1 MQIPLQITFRNF
13 DHSDA
18 IEARIREKAQKLER
32 FAEHITS
39 CRVTIEA
46 PHQHQHK
53 GNLYLVGV
61 DITLPGQ
68 EIVANRH
75 PDEHQAHQDIYVAI
89 RDAFNAAQRQLEDY
103 VRKRRGEVKSH
114 SIEPHGVIKE
124 LRPDAD
130 FGVIQTPDQ
139 REIYFH
145 RNSVTNGEFETL
157 QVGNRVHFNEE
168 MGEEGPQASSVH
180 VEGKHHPR

>member
-13 DHSDA
+13 EHSDA
-18 IEARIREKAQKLER
+18 VEARIREKAQKLER

-39 CRVTIEA
+39 CRVTLEA
-46 PHQHQHK
+46 PHQHQQK
-53 GNLYLVGV
+53 GNLYSVVV

-75 PDEHQAHQDIYVAI
+75 SDKHQAHQDIYVAI
-89 RDAFNAAQRQLEDY
+89 RDAFNAAQRQVEDY
-103 VRKRRGEVKSH
+103 VRKRRGDVKNH
-114 SIEPHGVIKE
+114 DIEPHGMVKE
-124 LRPDAD
+124 LHPEAD

-145 RNSVTNGEFETL
+145 RNSLTNAEFEQL
-157 QVGNRVHFNEE
+157 EVGSLVHFNEE
-168 MGEEGPQASSVH
+168 MGEKRPQASTVH
-180 VEGKHHPR
+180 IEGKHHPR